1 LTAHDAEKLAIEAL
15 ERWERV
21 NTRPMPRKSVVDA
34 EAALLAAVKQMRE
47 ARGS

>member
-1 LTAHDAEKLAIEAL
+1 MTAHDAEKLAIQAL

-21 NTRPMPRKSVVDA
+21 NTRPMPRKAVTDA
-34 EAALLAAVKQMRE
+34 QDDLLAAVKQMRE